1 MCGTHSGLS
10 RHRSTLIQLGINTPA
25 LPSACMFIMMMMLM
39 RRIGLY
45 IYDRDGVADSIDNG
59 IGADDDDDEVG
70 FIVCRGDTN

>member
-1 MCGTHSGLS
+1 MCATHSGLS
-10 RHRSTLIQLGINTPA
+10 SHRSTLIQLGINTPA

-45 IYDRDGVADSIDNG
+45 DRDGVADRIDNG

-70 FIVCRGDTN
+70 FIVCRGDRN